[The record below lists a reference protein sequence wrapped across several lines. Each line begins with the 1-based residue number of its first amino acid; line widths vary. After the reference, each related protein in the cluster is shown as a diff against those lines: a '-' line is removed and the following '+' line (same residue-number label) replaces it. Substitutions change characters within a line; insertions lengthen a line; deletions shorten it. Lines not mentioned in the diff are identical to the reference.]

1 MKTTKQVSN
10 AVSFATSESMIWMKM
25 GTHGLEYNSTMLL
38 ETQMAKATRDYIIDG
53 ECLAQMVTTSELSI
67 RFVIIDGF
75 GVTG

>member
-1 MKTTKQVSN
+1 
-10 AVSFATSESMIWMKM
+10 
-25 GTHGLEYNSTMLL
+25 MLL